1 MQESNTRPI
10 SVAEEVKNSFLDY
23 SMSVIIS
30 RALPDVRDGLKPSQ
44 RRILYAMH
52 ELGLYPP
59 KKQMKCAKICGDT
72 SGNYHPHGEA
82 VIYPTLVHM
91 GQPWAMRETLVDPQG
106 NFGSV
111 EGDPPAAMRY
121 TEARMTPLGG
131 TLMADM
137 EKDTV
142 DFVPNYDERLTE
154 PTVFP
159 AAFPN
164 LLVNGGTGIAVG
176 MATNMPPHNL
186 GEVVDGVCAQVD
198 NPQISVSELRQFI
211 KGPDFPTGCVIHGLD
226 GIREYMET
234 GHGSVRVRGQAEIV
248 ETNGRD
254 QIIITEIPYNVNRAE
269 LVKRIAELANEKII
283 TDIVA
288 VRDESDENSRVVVD
302 LKRDARPQVVL
313 NNLYKFTAL
322 ESSFSIHMLAID
334 GGRPRVLSIKDAI
347 GCYIEHRREVVIR
360 RTRFLLNKAEQ
371 QAEKLEAYLLALGHL
386 DDFIRIIRDS
396 KNREEARERLKAY
409 QFSTAT
415 AEALGIL
422 IRGQPSVQGDRYIFT
437 DTQVDQILELRLYQL
452 TGMERDKIKADYDA
466 LLATITDLMDILAN
480 EHRVLTIIKDEL
492 KAIKAKYGTGR
503 LTRID
508 ATGGGIETID
518 LIPNDAN
525 IVTLTHFGYVKR
537 TLTSEYRLQGRGGK
551 GLKGMEAREAA
562 TKEDKNDFVETLFS
576 ANMHDFILFF
586 TNTGRVYVERVY
598 QLPEAPRTGRGR
610 SIKNV
615 LNLKPEEKINSVLR
629 LEAQGVEDE
638 AMWSPDKFVLFAT
651 KDGTVKKTAL
661 EAFKNYRKDGIIA
674 INIEEGNDLVDVVLT
689 NGSSEICFATR
700 EGMCLRCVETDIR
713 AMGRGAAGVR
723 GIRLDEEESLVAL
736 TAVEPGTQLLVVSE
750 KGLGKRTPFED
761 YRLIN
766 RGGKGVKTIS
776 ITPKTGKVVAAM
788 AVHDDDEL
796 MLITSKGQNVRIRVG
811 GEKGIR
817 ETGRVAQ
824 GVKLM
829 DLKKD
834 EVIQDVTTVISDADD
849 EDEIAEM
856 TGDTASDESLP
867 AEPTT
872 EAEAPAEEG
881 GPDEA

>member
-1 MQESNTRPI
+1 MQDPNIRPI
-10 SVAEEVKNSFLDY
+10 SVADEVKNSFLDY

-91 GQPWAMRETLVDPQG
+91 GQPWAMRETLIDPQG

-131 TLMADM
+131 TLMSDM

-186 GEVVDGVCAQVD
+186 GEIVDGVCAQVD
-198 NPQISVSELRQFI
+198 NPAITVSQLSQFI

-248 ETNGRD
+248 ENNGRE

-288 VRDESDENSRVVVD
+288 VRDESDENTRVVVD

-347 GCYIEHRREVVIR
+347 ACYIEHRREVIIR
-360 RTRFLLNKAEQ
+360 RTKFLLKKAEQ

-386 DDFIRIIRDS
+386 DDFIKIIRDS
-396 KNREEARERLKAY
+396 RNRDEARIGLKAY
-409 QFSTAT
+409 QFSTET
-415 AEALGIL
+415 AKRLGIL
-422 IRGQPSVQGDRYIFT
+422 LRNQPSIQGDRYVFT
-437 DTQVDQILELRLYQL
+437 DVQVDQILELRLYQL
-452 TGMERDKIKADYDA
+452 TGMERDKIKADYDE
-466 LLATITDLMDILAN
+466 LLATITDLMDILAH

-492 KAIKAKYGTGR
+492 QAIKSKYGNGR

-508 ATGGGIETID
+508 AAGGGIETID

-537 TLTSEYRLQGRGGK
+537 TLTTEYRLQARGGK

-576 ANMHDFILFF
+576 ANMHDFLLFF

-598 QLPEAPRTGRGR
+598 QLPEAPRTGKGR

-615 LNLKPEEKINSVLR
+615 LNLGPEEKINSVLR

-638 AMWSPDKFVLFAT
+638 AMWSADKFVLFAT
-651 KDGTVKKTAL
+651 RDGTVKKTAL
-661 EAFKNYRKDGIIA
+661 DAFKNYRKAGMIA
-674 INIEEGNDLVDVVLT
+674 INIEEGNDLVDVILT
-689 NGSSEICFATR
+689 DGKSNVCFVTH
-700 EGMCLRCVETDIR
+700 EGMCLHCEETDIR
-713 AMGRGAAGVR
+713 PVGRNSIGVR
-723 GIRLDEEESLVAL
+723 GIRLDEGDFLVAL
-736 TAVEPGTQLLVVSE
+736 TAVEAGTQLLVVSE
-750 KGLGKRTPFED
+750 KGLGKRTPFDE

-766 RGGKGVKTIS
+766 RGGKGVTTMN
-776 ITPKTGKVVAAM
+776 ITDKTGKVVAAM
-788 AVHDDDEL
+788 AVHDNDEL

-817 ETGRVAQ
+817 ETGRNAQ

-834 EVIQDVTTVISDADD
+834 ETIQDVATVIAEEEEETADNP
-849 EDEIAEM
+849 A
-856 TGDTASDESLP
+856 TDESAEV
-867 AEPTT
+867 AEPSPADPLT
-872 EAEAPAEEG
+872 E
-881 GPDEA
+881 D

>member
-10 SVAEEVKNSFLDY
+10 SVADEVKNSFLDY

-44 RRILYAMH
+44 RRILFAMH

-91 GQPWAMRETLVDPQG
+91 GQPWAMRETLIDPQG

-131 TLMADM
+131 TLMSDM

-186 GEVVDGVCAQVD
+186 GEIVDGVCAQVD
-198 NPQISVSELRQFI
+198 NPQITVSQLSQFI

-248 ETNGRD
+248 ENNGRE

-288 VRDESDENSRVVVD
+288 VRDESDENTRVVVD

-347 GCYIEHRREVVIR
+347 ACYIEHRREVIIR
-360 RTRFLLNKAEQ
+360 RTKFLLRKAEQ

-386 DDFIRIIRDS
+386 DDFIKIIRDS
-396 KNREEARERLKAY
+396 RNRDEARIGLKAY
-409 QFSTAT
+409 QFSTET
-415 AEALGIL
+415 AMRLGIL
-422 IRGQPSVQGDRYIFT
+422 IRNQPSIQGDHYVFT

-452 TGMERDKIKADYDA
+452 TGMERDKIKADYDE
-466 LLATITDLMDILAN
+466 LLATITDLMDILAH

-492 KAIKAKYGTGR
+492 QAIKSKHGNGR

-508 ATGGGIETID
+508 AAGGGIETID

-537 TLTSEYRLQGRGGK
+537 TLTTEYRVQARGGK
-551 GLKGMEAREAA
+551 GLKGMETREAA

-576 ANMHDFILFF
+576 ANMHDFLLFF

-598 QLPEAPRTGRGR
+598 QLPEAPRTGKGR

-629 LEAQGVEDE
+629 LEAQGAEDE
-638 AMWSPDKFVLFAT
+638 AMWSPEKFVLFGT
-651 KDGTVKKTAL
+651 KDGTVKKTSL
-661 EAFKNYRKDGIIA
+661 DAFKNYRKDGIIA
-674 INIEEGNDLVDVVLT
+674 INIEEGNDLVQVILT
-689 NGSSEICFATR
+689 DGKSQICMTTH
-700 EGMCLRCVETDIR
+700 EGMCVRCEEEDIR
-713 AMGRGAAGVR
+713 AVGRNSIGVR
-723 GIRLDEEESLVAL
+723 GIRVEEGDFMVSL
-736 TAVEPGTQLLVVSE
+736 TAVDFTKQLLVVSE
-750 KGLGKRTPFED
+750 NGLGKRTSFEE
-761 YRLIN
+761 YRLTN
-766 RGGKGVKTIS
+766 RGGKGV
-776 ITPKTGKVVAAM
+776 ITMNVTDKTGKVVSAL
-788 AVHDDDEL
+788 AVAETDEL
-796 MLITSKGQNVRIRVG
+796 MLMTSKGQSVRIRVSD
-811 GEKGIR
+811 IR
-817 ETGRVAQ
+817 ETGRNAQ

-834 EVIQDVTTVISDADD
+834 ETIQDVATVIAD
-849 EDEIAEM
+849 EEEEVIVEATEETPV
-856 TGDTASDESLP
+856 TGES
-867 AEPTT
+867 
-872 EAEAPAEEG
+872 EAPVEDTPES
-881 GPDEA
+881 PEVE